1 MSTQTTFGGNVSRW
15 KEGADDAYFEKYL
28 EVEVIDHDDEETE
41 IRLQLKGEEMFLRF
55 KVRDLLTAI
64 AMRSV

>member
-1 MSTQTTFGGNVSRW
+1 MSTQTTFSGKVLRW
-15 KEGADDAYFEKYL
+15 KSGADNSFFEKDL
-28 EVEVIDHDDEETE
+28 EVEVTDHDEETE
-41 IRLQLKGEEMFLRF
+41 IRVQLKGEEMFLRF